1 MLIINFL
8 RQTIRLDF
16 LIEQVF
22 TLHCIG
28 VRSIEE

>member
-1 MLIINFL
+1 MLTTNFL
-8 RQTIRLDF
+8 SQTIRLDF

-28 VRSIEE
+28 VRPIEE